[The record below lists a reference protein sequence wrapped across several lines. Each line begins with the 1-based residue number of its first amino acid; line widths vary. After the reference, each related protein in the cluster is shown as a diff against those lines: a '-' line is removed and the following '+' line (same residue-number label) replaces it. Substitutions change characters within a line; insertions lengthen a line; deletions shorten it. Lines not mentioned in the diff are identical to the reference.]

1 MSINW
6 KNLVHDVVV
15 ISLAIGAIITIR
27 FGLVYERDKR
37 PAVAPPPPA
46 EAMVP
51 VAKVTVA
58 PPPAPKPVVAKP
70 VRRVVSPFCRAV
82 KAFVAQDGQSAVES
96 RARALG
102 YSEAQIAAAKRC
114 LHGQR

>member
-6 KNLVHDVVV
+6 KNLIHDVVV
-15 ISLAIGAIITIR
+15 IGLAIGAIITIR

-37 PAVAPPPPA
+37 PAVAPPA

-70 VRRVVSPFCRAV
+70 ARRVISPFCRAV
-82 KAFVAQDGQSAVES
+82 REYSKQEGFPATVT
-96 RARALG
+96 RAKQLG
-102 YSEAQIAAAKRC
+102 YTDAQIAAAKKC
-114 LHGQR
+114 LN